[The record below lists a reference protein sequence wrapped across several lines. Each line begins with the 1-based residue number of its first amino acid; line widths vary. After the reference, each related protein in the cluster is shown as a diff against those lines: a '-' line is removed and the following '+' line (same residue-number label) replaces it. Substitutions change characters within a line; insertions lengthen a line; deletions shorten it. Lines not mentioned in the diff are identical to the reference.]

1 MNWLKL
7 ETLSD
12 YNKMVASSNE
22 EGYFA
27 VAVFKHSTRCP
38 VSMMAKLK
46 MSTTWDID
54 EHKVPLYYLDLIKYR
69 EISNQIAADFDVQHE
84 SPQLLII
91 KNNKCVYHASHGAI
105 SVSKV
110 KEVLE
115 IKD

>member
-1 MNWLKL
+1 MNWLKI

-12 YNKMVASSNE
+12 FNNMVDASNE
-22 EGYFA
+22 ENYYG

-46 MSTTWDID
+46 MLTTWDID
-54 EHKVPLYYLDLIKYR
+54 KNKLPLYYLDLIKYR

-84 SPQLLII
+84 SPQLLVI
-91 KNNKCVYHASHGAI
+91 KNNKCVYHASHGSI
-105 SVSKV
+105 SVSEV

>member
-91 KNNKCVYHASHGAI
+91 KNNKCVNHASHGAI

>member
-1 MNWLKL
+1 MNWLKI

-12 YNKMVASSNE
+12 FNNMVDTSNE
-22 EGYFA
+22 ESYYA

-54 EHKVPLYYLDLIKYR
+54 ENKLPLYYLDLIKYR

-84 SPQLLII
+84 SPQLLVI
-91 KNNKCVYHASHGAI
+91 KNNKCVYHASHGSI

-115 IKD
+115 IKG

>member
-12 YNKMVASSNE
+12 YDKMIASSNE
-22 EGYFA
+22 DGCFA

-54 EHKVPLYYLDLIKYR
+54 ENKLPLYYLDLIKYR
-69 EISNQIAADFDVQHE
+69 EISNQIAADFDVEHE
-84 SPQLLII
+84 SPQLLVI
-91 KNNKCVYHASHGAI
+91 KNNKCVYDASHGSI

>member
-1 MNWLKL
+1 MNWHKL

-12 YNKMVASSNE
+12 YNNMVDASNE
-22 EGYFA
+22 ESYA

-46 MSTTWDID
+46 LSTTWDID
-54 EHKVPLYYLDLIKYR
+54 ENRVPLYYLDLIKYR

-84 SPQLLII
+84 SPQLLVL
-91 KNNKCVYHASHGAI
+91 KNNKCLYHASHGSI
-105 SVSKV
+105 SVSEV

>member
-12 YNKMVASSNE
+12 YNNMVASSNE

-54 EHKVPLYYLDLIKYR
+54 ENKLPLYYLDLIKYR
-69 EISNQIAADFDVQHE
+69 EISNQIAVDFDVQHE
-84 SPQLLII
+84 SPQLLVI
-91 KNNKCVYHASHGAI
+91 KNNKCVYHASHGSI